1 MLLVCFLVNVKCGL
15 RLVDLTAIHIIYLR
29 RSYYYPRVSG
39 LERQTKCQDPAY
51 QRDPSNTNMYDGAI
65 NALDANN
72 EPIFDIDKD
81 EIMPVNTYYP
91 RGTVCYNDESGGKKS
106 CHQLY
111 IKTPI
116 SGSCPEFGVS
126 GSGIV
131 REWKKRPETGPAI
144 DFSTSD
150 PQYQHSFVGPLSMSK
165 GCDLTFDYSQYK
177 GRDRYTDVPEF
188 IYRGKV
194 YYVRITNFDKHKI
207 LIQQGLNPMVAT
219 DAICFMPWIAAE
231 YGLRLAEDYQVRP
244 SCFTGV
250 GDKKD
255 INKEVCW

>member
-91 RGTVCYNDESGGKKS
+91 RGTVCYVDESGGKESFLHPQTLQKTKI
-106 CHQLY
+106 Y
-111 IKTPI
+111 I
-116 SGSCPEFGVS
+116 
-126 GSGIV
+126 
-131 REWKKRPETGPAI
+131 
-144 DFSTSD
+144 
-150 PQYQHSFVGPLSMSK
+150 
-165 GCDLTFDYSQYK
+165 
-177 GRDRYTDVPEF
+177 
-188 IYRGKV
+188 
-194 YYVRITNFDKHKI
+194 
-207 LIQQGLNPMVAT
+207 
-219 DAICFMPWIAAE
+219 
-231 YGLRLAEDYQVRP
+231 LRLMP
-244 SCFTGV
+244 
-250 GDKKD
+250 
-255 INKEVCW
+255 